1 MLISTAISVVQ
12 KGMRVIAISEEQGTS
27 KQQLLDA
34 HHRLRAKVFSGRLG
48 WEVAVTDGR
57 ETDAFDALQPDY
69 ILALSTSGEVA
80 GCAGLLPALGAIASA
95 KREVGRPPFHGR
107 ELAFLRRR
115 CPGGGKRGVPGAT
128 RRHHRVVRGQCYIEI
143 ATVTDLRFERLLARV
158 GWPLHRLDGPIS
170 ETMAVAGIVHQCRS
184 SVLLDTVLNCHP
196 SR

>member
-34 HHRLRAKVFSGRLG
+34 HHRLRAKVFSGRIG

-95 KREVGRPPFHGR
+95 KREVGHPFMVESSRFCVDAAPAEGR
-107 ELAFLRRR
+107 
-115 CPGGGKRGVPGAT
+115 GAST
-128 RRHHRVVRGQCYIEI
+128 GQ
-143 ATVTDLRFERLLARV
+143 
-158 GWPLHRLDGPIS
+158 P
-170 ETMAVAGIVHQCRS
+170 AGIIEWFVANVTS
-184 SVLLDTVLNCHP
+184 KSP
-196 SR
+196 P